1 MSDNKEPKTEKL
13 AETKGALPD
22 TQQIIVFRQG
32 SEEYG
37 LPINQIKEVVLT
49 PNITRMPQTP
59 AYVKGVANI
68 RGNIIGIIDLEEKF
82 GLKEAATTKETN
94 KSVNYTL
101 VVESDEFKVGIL
113 VTEVPNTLSVQAS
126 DMEEPVNIVSD
137 SNNNTDYI
145 EYIVKL
151 EDRLIVMIDILKVL
165 NEQELE
171 TTGVASLGTN
181 WFSINSPQK
190 SFYTI

>member
-181 WFSINSPQK
+181 
-190 SFYTI
+190 